1 MSDDPSEPPR
11 FAAALTRLEELVTS
25 LESGSLDLEMQL
37 SSFEEGVK
45 LVRLCSE
52 RLRAAELRVQ
62 KLEESVDGP
71 QERPLDLEAGK

>member
-1 MSDDPSEPPR
+1 MSDDTSEPPR
-11 FAAALTRLEELVTS
+11 FADALTRLEELVTS
-25 LESGSLDLEMQL
+25 LESGSLDLETQL

-62 KLEESVDGP
+62 KLEDGVDGP

>member
-1 MSDDPSEPPR
+1 MSGDTSEPPR
-11 FAAALTRLEELVTS
+11 FEDALMRLEELVSS
-25 LESGSLDLEMQL
+25 LESGSLDLEKQL

-62 KLEESVDGP
+62 KLEEGVDGP
-71 QERPLDLEAGK
+71 QESPLDLEAGK